1 MAAATQLA
9 GERRPGLRRKKGA
22 IVRLYTE
29 PPAGSTVICLDE
41 RGPVAAR
48 SYPPAGSWADD
59 AHRPHYRPDYA
70 RGGYCWAY
78 GALKH
83 RTGEVFL
90 ETAAARDTASWLHFL
105 DGLEAF
111 APGGDVYL
119 IVDALPLHWTLDT
132 MLWNWGHARFHFV
145 PLPKAAAWLNL
156 IEGFWKILNQRAL
169 AGRECRAVAD
179 VGRALRAGVADWNR
193 QPTPFLWGRPAKPR
207 RQFKR
212 AYVYRI

>member
-1 MAAATQLA
+1 M
-9 GERRPGLRRKKGA
+9 
-22 IVRLYTE
+22 RLYTD
-29 PPAGSTVICLDE
+29 PPADSTVICLDE

-48 SYPPAGSWADD
+48 AYPPGGAWSAD

-70 RGGYCWAY
+70 RDGYCWAY

-90 ETAAARDTASWLHFL
+90 ETAATRDTASWLHFL

-111 APGGDVYL
+111 APIGDVYL
-119 IVDALPLHWTLDT
+119 IVDGLPLHWTLAT
-132 MLWNWGHARFHFV
+132 MLWNWGHDRFHFV
-145 PLPKAAAWLNL
+145 PLPTAAAWLNL

-169 AGRECRAVAD
+169 AGRACRSVAAVEA
-179 VGRALRAGVADWNR
+179 ALRAGVADWNR
-193 QPTPFLWGRPAKPR
+193 RPTPFLWGRPAKAQ

-212 AYVYRI
+212 KYVYRI

>member
-1 MAAATQLA
+1 
-9 GERRPGLRRKKGA
+9 
-22 IVRLYTE
+22 
-29 PPAGSTVICLDE
+29 VICLDE

-48 SYPPAGSWADD
+48 QYPPAGTWADD

-70 RGGYCWAY
+70 RGGYRWAY
-78 GALKH
+78 GALNH
-83 RTGEVFL
+83 RTGAVFL
-90 ETAAARDTASWLHFL
+90 ETAETRDTASWLHFL
-105 DGLEAF
+105 DGLEDF
-111 APGGDVYL
+111 APDGEVYL

-169 AGRECRAVAD
+169 AGRDCRTVAD
-179 VGRALRAGVADWNR
+179 VEAALRAGVADWNR
-193 QPTPFLWGRPAKPR
+193 RPTPFLWGRPAKPQ

>member
-1 MAAATQLA
+1 M
-9 GERRPGLRRKKGA
+9 
-22 IVRLYTE
+22 
-29 PPAGSTVICLDE
+29 ICLDE

-48 SYPPAGSWADD
+48 AYPPVGGWASD

-70 RGGYCWAY
+70 RHGYCWAY

-83 RTGEVFL
+83 RTREVFV
-90 ETAAARDTASWLHFL
+90 ETAAVRDTASWLHSL

-111 APGGDVYL
+111 APEGAVYR
-119 IVDALPLHWTLDT
+119 IVDALPLHWPLDT
-132 MLWNWGHARFHFV
+132 MLWNWGHHRFHFV

-169 AGRECRAVAD
+169 AGRACRSVAD
-179 VGRALRAGVADWNR
+179 VESALRAGGDDWNR
-193 QPTPFLWGRPAKPR
+193 RPTPFLWGRPAKPR
-207 RQFKR
+207 RQCKR